1 MPARKKTKG
10 NTVQKQNGRQSVD
23 SEVKSICDIMRR
35 GNMTSAL
42 QYVPELSWLLFL
54 RLLDDNEAAKKKKI
68 DAVGKP
74 FSPTLEAPFR
84 WRDWAANTGAR
95 RQMLVERTGDAF
107 LRFVNDEL
115 LPHLKKLRDKP
126 EANKRQKVVSQIVRG
141 IDHTRFTSQRDML
154 DVLDRINKIR
164 PAKTDDTH
172 MFTLSQVYEGLLL
185 KMGEKNKDGG
195 QFFTPREVIRVMTR
209 VIAPKIGETVYD
221 PCCGTGGFLAQA
233 REYMAEARGKNLS
246 AAEITTL
253 AEETFYGR
261 EKETL
266 AYPIALANLVLH
278 GIDFPRVWHGNTL
291 SKEEVDGTLFPQ
303 AAAAKLHDVVLTNP
317 PFGGIEGRGVQDRF
331 DYPTASTQALFVQ
344 EILESLKARG
354 RCGIVIDE
362 GFLFRTS
369 EDAFARTKRR
379 LLKKFD
385 LHCIVSLPSGVFTQ
399 AGAGVKTNLLFF
411 KRGKATEKIWYY
423 DLSDVKV
430 TRRQPLTIDRF
441 DDFFRLLP
449 SRADSKASW
458 TVDFAARL
466 RNALEKARPHIEEA
480 EKLAARAD
488 PESQKAA
495 KAARNE
501 AKKIEH
507 AAYDI
512 KAVNP
517 NKTAAVDTRSPA
529 ELLAAIKE
537 NARAVKNALDELSAI
552 K

>member
-1 MPARKKTKG
+1 MSARKKMKE

-23 SEVKSICDIMRR
+23 ADVKSICDIMRR

-54 RLLDDNEAAKKKKI
+54 RILDDNEAAKKKNI

-84 WRDWAANTGAR
+84 WRDWAAKTGAR
-95 RQMLVERTGDAF
+95 RQALVEQAGDAF
-107 LRFVNDEL
+107 LRFVNGEL
-115 LPHLKKLRDKP
+115 LPHLKQLRDKP
-126 EANKRQKVVSQIVRG
+126 EASKRQKVVSQIVRG
-141 IDHTRFTSQRDML
+141 IDHTRFTTQRDML
-154 DVLDRINKIR
+154 DVLDRIDDIR
-164 PAKTDDTH
+164 SDETDDTH
-172 MFTLSQVYEGLLL
+172 IFTLSQVYEGLLL
-185 KMGEKNKDGG
+185 KMGEKNNDGG

-209 VIAPKIGETVYD
+209 VVAPKIGETVYD

-233 REYMAEARGKNLS
+233 REYMTAARGEDIS
-246 AAEITTL
+246 AAEKTTL

-291 SKEEVDGTLFPQ
+291 SKIEVDGTLFPQ
-303 AAAAKLHDVVLTNP
+303 ADAAKLHDVVLTNP
-317 PFGGIEGRGVQDRF
+317 PFGGKEGRGVQDRF
-331 DYPTASTQALFVQ
+331 DYPTASTQALFMQ
-344 EILESLKARG
+344 EILKSLKARG

-362 GFLFRTS
+362 GFLFRTN
-369 EDAFARTKRR
+369 EDGFARTKRR
-379 LLKKFD
+379 LLEKCD
-385 LHCIVSLPSGVFTQ
+385 LHCIVSLPGGVFTQ

-411 KRGKATEKIWYY
+411 QNGKPTEKIWYY

-430 TRRQPLTIDRF
+430 AKRQPLTIDRF

-466 RNALEKARPHIEEA
+466 RDAQEKARPHIEEA
-480 EKLAARAD
+480 EKLAARDD

-495 KAARNE
+495 KAARDE

-529 ELLAAIKE
+529 ELLDAIKE